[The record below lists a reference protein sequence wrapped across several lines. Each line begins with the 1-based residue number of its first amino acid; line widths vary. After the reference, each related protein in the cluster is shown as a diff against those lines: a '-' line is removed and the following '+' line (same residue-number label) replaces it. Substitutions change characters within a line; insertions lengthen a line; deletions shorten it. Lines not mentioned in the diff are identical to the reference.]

1 MNQKGNSIK
10 VWDSFIRVFHGLLIL
25 LLGGLWW
32 TVENGR
38 MELHKDIGIA
48 LLALLLVRVCWGIFG
63 SENARFK
70 TFLKSPKAILK
81 HLHNVF
87 KGRYEAEN
95 THSTAGGWA
104 VIIMLGL
111 LLSQV
116 ITGLFSTDG
125 ILFSGPLSNWLSSDG
140 QKAVTSWHKTQFDVI
155 LIVIAVHIL
164 AVLFYRFKGTPLV
177 ASMVHGYRITS
188 QQAPNLKP
196 GWQGLILAVAVWL
209 ILMLLLN

>member
-10 VWDSFIRVFHGLLIL
+10 IWDSFIRLFHGLLII

-48 LLALLLVRVCWGIFG
+48 LFALLIVRIGWGIFG

-70 TFLKSPKAILK
+70 QFLKSPAAIPGHLRKLLK
-81 HLHNVF
+81 
-87 KGRYEAEN
+87 GDYEPEN
-95 THSTAGGWA
+95 THSTAGGWS
-104 VIIMLGL
+104 VIVMLGL

-116 ITGLFSTDG
+116 VTGLFSTDG
-125 ILFSGPLSNWLSSDG
+125 ILFSGPLSSLLSSDG
-140 QKAVTSWHKTQFDVI
+140 QDAVTSWHKTQFDVI
-155 LIVIAVHIL
+155 LIVISVHIL
-164 AVLFYRFKGTPLV
+164 AVLFYRVKGTPLT
-177 ASMVHGYRITS
+177 ASMIHGYRITH

-196 GWQGLILAVAVWL
+196 GWQGFILAIAVWL
-209 ILMLLLN
+209 ILMLLLD

>member
-10 VWDSFIRVFHGLLIL
+10 VWDSFIRVFHGLLIV

-32 TVENGR
+32 TVETGR

-48 LLALLLVRVCWGIFG
+48 LLALLIVRIGWGIFG

-70 TFLKSPKAILK
+70 HFIKSPAAISGHFRKL
-81 HLHNVF
+81 LE
-87 KGRYEAEN
+87 GTYEAEN

-104 VIIMLGL
+104 VIVMLAL

-116 ITGLFSTDG
+116 VTGLFSTDG
-125 ILFSGPLSNWLSSDG
+125 ILFSGPLSNLLSSDG
-140 QKAVTSWHKTQFDVI
+140 QQAVTSWHKTQFDVI

-164 AVLFYRFKGTPLV
+164 AVLFYRVKGTPLI
-177 ASMVHGYRITS
+177 ASMVHGYRITR

-196 GWQGLILAVAVWL
+196 GWQGMILAIAVWL
-209 ILMLLLN
+209 ILMLLLD